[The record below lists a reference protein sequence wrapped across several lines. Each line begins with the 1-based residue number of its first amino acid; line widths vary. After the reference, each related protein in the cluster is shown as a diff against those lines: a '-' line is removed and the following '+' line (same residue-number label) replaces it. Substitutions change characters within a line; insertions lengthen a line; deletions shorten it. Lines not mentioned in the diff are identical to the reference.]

1 MIPDWI
7 PNIHPLIVHF
17 PIALLVLAVLF
28 DAASLIFKEENWLG
42 KATLALYATGT
53 LGLIAS
59 FLSGRQAVETV
70 SITGDA
76 IPVVASHEDW
86 ALYTLIYFLVF
97 TGIRFVT
104 RWKQLEKG
112 FVPPV
117 LVIFAIVGTGMLW
130 YTGELGA
137 KLVYKH
143 GVAVGEIGR
152 LQQQIENLERNLS
165 ALREESGPV
174 VEPNGSWIWR
184 IAPGSDQVIQ
194 ERFRVEG
201 NDQFTAEID
210 REDGIHHLTITAS
223 GQIYLLLGESLSS
236 IDGRAEINTDDFDGE
251 FALVHHYQN
260 PDTYQYL
267 RLIGSQ
273 LGQGQIRNRS
283 DNILGS
289 GSVATNGWFT
299 LRVTA
304 SGQHY
309 YGFQDGRTIVH
320 THDDE
325 MQPGATGIA
334 ISGEGTLKIRLIEF
348 RNVH

>member
-28 DAASLIFKEENWLG
+28 DAARLFFKQENWLE
-42 KATLALYATGT
+42 KATLALYTTGS

-70 SITGDA
+70 SITGEA

-97 TGIRFVT
+97 TAIRFAT
-104 RWKQLEKG
+104 WWKQLEKG
-112 FVPPV
+112 FVLPI
-117 LVIFAIVGTGMLW
+117 LVILALGGTGMLW

-143 GVAVGEIGR
+143 GVAVGEVDR
-152 LQQQIENLERNLS
+152 LQQRIENLERDLS
-165 ALREESGPV
+165 AFREESGPV
-174 VEPNGSWIWR
+174 VEANGSWIWR
-184 IAPGSDQVIQ
+184 MAPGSVQVIH
-194 ERFRVEG
+194 ERFRIDES
-201 NDQFTAEID
+201 DQFTAEID

-223 GQIYLLLGESLSS
+223 GQNYLLLGESFSS
-236 IDGRAEINTDDFDGE
+236 IDGRAEINVDDFEGE

-260 PDTYQYL
+260 PDTHQYL

-273 LGQGQIRNRS
+273 LHQGQMRNGS
-283 DNILGS
+283 DNVLGS
-289 GSVATNGWFT
+289 GSVASNGWFT

-304 SGQHY
+304 SGQHF
-309 YGFQDGRTIVH
+309 YGYHNGRTIVH
-320 THDDE
+320 THEDE
-325 MQPGATGIA
+325 MQPGTTGIA
-334 ISGEGTLKIRLIEF
+334 ISGEGTLKIRLI
-348 RNVH
+348 